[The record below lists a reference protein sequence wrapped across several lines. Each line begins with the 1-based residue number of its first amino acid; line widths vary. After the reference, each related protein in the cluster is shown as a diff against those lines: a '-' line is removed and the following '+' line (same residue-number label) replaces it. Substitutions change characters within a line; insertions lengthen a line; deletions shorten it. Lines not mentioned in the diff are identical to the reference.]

1 MGVSRSGGSSRIEV
15 VNMERFFHFFFHFFF
30 YQVSTIYM
38 LLNIY
43 TSTNVY
49 PFTSISISISK
60 SPTTR
65 RALLSLNSTLNP
77 SSLASFK

>member
-15 VNMERFFHFFFHFFF
+15 VNMERFFHFFFHLFF

-77 SSLASFK
+77 SSPASFK